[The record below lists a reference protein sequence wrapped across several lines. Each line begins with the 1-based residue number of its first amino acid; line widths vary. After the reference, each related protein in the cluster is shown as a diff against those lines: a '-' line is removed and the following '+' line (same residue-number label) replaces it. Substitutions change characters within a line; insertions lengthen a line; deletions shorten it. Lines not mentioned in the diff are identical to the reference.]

1 MHPTSF
7 PRYPSPLKV
16 GSRIAITAPSSG
28 VEPPVHPRLDLN
40 IAHLRAQNFVVEE
53 GLCLRNEHASAS
65 AAADVRA
72 AELMHFLLRDDID
85 AIFPPWGGELAIEL
99 LDRLD
104 WTALHNAKPKWLIGY
119 SDTSTLMLP
128 ITLRL
133 GWATAHG
140 PCLMDLAP
148 SQSDALTR
156 HAMAVLGTPA
166 RASVTQHQS
175 EKWQSKWTDFQ
186 KEPSIAYALT
196 EATQWRCLNRP
207 ADAAVSFSGRLVGGC
222 IDTLIHLADT
232 PFGDVAAFIESSST
246 DGVILYLENA
256 ELSPTGLVRALH
268 GLRWA
273 GWLDGLSGVL
283 IGRSAAPDTTGPTEI
298 RYEEALRRELTAL
311 ACTVL
316 IDVDIG
322 HLPPQLMLING
333 SLAQVRWSASE
344 GGTVTQRLG

>member
-1 MHPTSF
+1 MYPTRF

-16 GSRIAITAPSSG
+16 SSRIAITAPSSG

-40 IAHLRAQNFVVEE
+40 IAHLCAQGFVVEE
-53 GLCLRNEHASAS
+53 GLCLRNQHASAS
-65 AAADVRA
+65 ASADVRA
-72 AELMHFLLRDDID
+72 AELMHFLLRDDVD

-104 WTALHNAKPKWLIGY
+104 WVALQTAKPKWLIGY

-148 SQSDALTR
+148 AQSDVLTR
-156 HAMAVLGTPA
+156 DALAVLSTPA
-166 RASVTQHQS
+166 GASVTQHQS

-196 EATQWRCLNRP
+196 EPTQWRCLNRP
-207 ADAAVSFSGRLVGGC
+207 GANAVSFSGRLIGGC
-222 IDTLIHLADT
+222 IDTLMHLAGT
-232 PFGDVAAFIESSST
+232 PFGDVGAFIQAHRA

-256 ELSPTGLVRALH
+256 EQSPTDLVRALH
-268 GLRWA
+268 SLRWS
-273 GWLDGLSGVL
+273 GWLGGLAGVL
-283 IGRSAAPDTTGPTEI
+283 IGRSQAPDTTGLSEL
-298 RYEEALRRELTAL
+298 RYESAMQQELATL
-311 ACTVL
+311 ACPVL

-333 SLAQVRWSASE
+333 SVAHVSWSATD
-344 GGTVTQRLG
+344 GGTISQTLI